1 MSTPLSTA
9 SIRAFASD
17 SRIAILLPSSVVGTF
32 TVVSI
37 DFVVEL
43 EEFDEQAAAHKARPT
58 KQHNSLGFG
67 ISAGYWVGWVNI
79 CGQLGLCKWISEEVI
94 V

>member
-9 SIRAFASD
+9 SIRALAYD
-17 SRIAILLPSSVVGTF
+17 SCAAKDAPSSDVGTF

-43 EEFDEQAAAHKARPT
+43 EEFDEQAVAHKARPT